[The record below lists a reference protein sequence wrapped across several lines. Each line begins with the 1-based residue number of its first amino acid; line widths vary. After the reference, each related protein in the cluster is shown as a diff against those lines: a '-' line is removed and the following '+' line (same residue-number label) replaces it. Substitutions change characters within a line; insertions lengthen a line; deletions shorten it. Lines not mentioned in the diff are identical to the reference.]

1 MSRLGRSGIGED
13 GSDVFLEVLKKG
25 ASERKKLDVHHVGD
39 GLRFTEMNLLLDEN
53 RPLFSLVCAG
63 RDIRLALRPAPHPN
77 PLPGGERE
85 MYAVAKTQREH
96 AALRLCAFALAF
108 DLALD
113 LQPPWRGGEG
123 WTIRPRRGRGQESSP
138 F

>member
-53 RPLFSLVCAG
+53 RPLFSLVCAC

-77 PLPGGERE
+77 PLPDGERE
-85 MYAVAKTQREH
+85 TQALAKIQREH
-96 AALRLCAFALAF
+96 AAQPAAFRLCAF